1 MSRGFKLAVGLLL
14 ALGVPGPA
22 AQARDGGGCDVKLNV
37 TDQDPA
43 GLNVRAAPGGAVIA
57 RLKAKGQW
65 VETHVIGQ
73 AGTWARIDKATLI
86 PDDQDHIRDVFAGA
100 GYVAFSKLGF
110 ETLSPNSEILA
121 APRIGARRLL
131 KLANTD
137 DLGMQKTEV
146 LGCSGGFIQIRVKGI
161 VGWTRGFCSNQ
172 LTTCV

>member
-1 MSRGFKLAVGLLL
+1 MSMDFRLAVGLLM
-14 ALGVPGPA
+14 ALCVPGPA
-22 AQARDGGGCDVKLNV
+22 AQAQEGGGCDVKLNV

-65 VETHVIGQ
+65 VETHVTGQ

-86 PDDQDHIRDVFAGA
+86 PDDQDQVRDLFTGA

-110 ETLSPNSEILA
+110 ETLSPSSEILA
-121 APRIGARRLL
+121 APRVGARRLL

-137 DLGMQKTEV
+137 DVAMQKTAV
-146 LGCSGGFIQIRVKGI
+146 LGCSGEFIQIRVRGI
-161 VGWTRGFCSNQ
+161 VGWTRSFCSNQ